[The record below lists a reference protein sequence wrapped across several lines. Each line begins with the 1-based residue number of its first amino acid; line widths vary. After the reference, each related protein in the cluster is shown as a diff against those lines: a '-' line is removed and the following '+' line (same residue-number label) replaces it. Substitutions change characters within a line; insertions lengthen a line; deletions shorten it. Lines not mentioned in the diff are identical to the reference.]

1 MGHGLG
7 QMDAGAGG
15 AAGLFATHVDA
26 ATGENAHADDAH
38 ADDAHADDAHA
49 GLLATHVADDAHAD
63 DAKADDLDLDAEDPT
78 DKDGDANG
86 TASMPVN
93 GTQSKPVR
101 KSPITAKDRA
111 LHDHVSGQT
120 DRRNYI
126 SMRICTTMV
135 KVRIESIMRC
145 PPIVTVLC
153 TYLPHSMSKNKMS
166 TFLRLR
172 AANKSTV
179 RPISYGMVR
188 RNLLLQTHRLEQVRE
203 AATKMRDSGFVLHLL
218 FCGGRLRIYRCPRE

>member
-1 MGHGLG
+1 MFVVRCYVRAVVVTMTIPCSDAAIAPDGDGIL
-7 QMDAGAGG
+7 MDTAAGG

-26 ATGENAHADDAH
+26 ATDENAH
-38 ADDAHADDAHA
+38 
-49 GLLATHVADDAHAD
+49 ADDAHAD

-78 DKDGDANG
+78 DKDGDGNG

-101 KSPITAKDRA
+101 TSPITAKDRA
-111 LHDHVSGQT
+111 VHDHVSAQT

-135 KVRIESIMRC
+135 KVRIESIMHC

-188 RNLLLQTHRLEQVRE
+188 RILLLQTHRLEQVRE
-203 AATKMRDSGFVLHLL
+203 SATKIRDSYFFGICCSVVGDRGLTDF
-218 FCGGRLRIYRCPRE
+218 